1 MPGRDISFEWNSSW
15 GPLLHE
21 VSANISGD
29 VHCLLV
35 DRMQSWIDLGL
46 MGLTF
51 VLSMIWNVEVGIV
64 VSMVLS
70 LVLVVHRSS
79 KTRMTILVSIDR
91 LCQLHVLTYP
101 KGRIPGTD
109 RWKSINENPEAEED
123 VPGVLIVRIRDNLDF
138 GQSSCRMFLL
148 IPWHHVKANTAQL
161 KGTHFILNQKTV

>member
-1 MPGRDISFEWNSSW
+1 
-15 GPLLHE
+15 
-21 VSANISGD
+21 
-29 VHCLLV
+29 
-35 DRMQSWIDLGL
+35 MQSWIDLGL

-148 IPWHHVKANTAQL
+148 IP
-161 KGTHFILNQKTV
+161 